1 METKI
6 YKIDMGL
13 NGRNFKDKPK
23 VNSPLGRNKS
33 SFYSISNFKRG
44 LEDFFLEGNLYF
56 IDSQESLDTFRNLL
70 GNQWIGGKQYY
81 LSHPKNETF
90 LIEARAFHEYIFM
103 EQIGEIA
110 TYLHKNLHCNK
121 VFVNI
126 KEGNDFSSFKEL
138 NIEEDKLSEFGRVT
152 LIDFK
157 SLELTFYGDEEEN
170 LKNNMDDSYEY
181 KSSKSNKDGVY
192 EEHNLKSNKEDSHKG
207 RKAKNTYFW
216 IDDFKELATKLSKQ
230 EKKEFSYTLNL
241 DNSFG
246 ISGKIAKKIG
256 INPSWL
262 NKMVIEFKIK

>member
-56 IDSQESLDTFRNLL
+56 IDSQESLDTFKNLL

-81 LSHPKNETF
+81 LSHPKNETS
-90 LIEARAFHEYIFM
+90 LIEARCFHEYILM

-121 VFVNI
+121 VLVNI

-152 LIDFK
+152 LIDSK
-157 SLELTFYGDEEEN
+157 YLELTFYGDEEEN
-170 LKNNMDDSYEY
+170 FK
-181 KSSKSNKDGVY
+181 
-192 EEHNLKSNKEDSHKG
+192 
-207 RKAKNTYFW
+207 KNTCFW
-216 IDDFKELATKLSKQ
+216 IDDFKELTTKLSNQ
-230 EKKEFSYTLNL
+230 EKREFSYTLNL

-246 ISGKIAKKIG
+246 MSSKIAKKIG

-262 NKMVIEFKIK
+262 NKIVIEFKFK